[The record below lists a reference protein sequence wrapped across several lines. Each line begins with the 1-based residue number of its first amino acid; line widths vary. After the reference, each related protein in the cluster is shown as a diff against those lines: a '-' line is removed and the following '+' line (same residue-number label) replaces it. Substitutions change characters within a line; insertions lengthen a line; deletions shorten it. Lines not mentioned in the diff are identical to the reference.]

1 MTARST
7 PGGDA
12 AWPPPVAAAG
22 GPGRG
27 GAFGRALS
35 YEWVALRSLRT
46 PWVLCGSAVAAQ
58 VLVDLAVGRDGTSG
72 LRQFASGM
80 VGVTLI
86 GFVLLAAFGVNALGG
101 EYRHRTLTRSVL
113 TLGDRRGILL
123 AKATLT
129 GAVTAVVAAVMVLVN
144 ALSVPV
150 LGQTSLPVTD
160 ALATGG
166 AAVLY
171 AVLCALVGLALAG
184 LTRNSTLSIAVVTLW
199 PVLLENLLV
208 LTTGFGRNLAP
219 FGAAAAQAQAG
230 DGSGP
235 QWLLMLPL
243 AVLTAVL
250 LTAAG
255 ILFCRRDV

>member
-7 PGGDA
+7 PSGDA
-12 AWPPPVAAAG
+12 ASPPVAAA
-22 GPGRG
+22 GRG

-101 EYRHRTLTRSVL
+101 EYRHRTITRIVL

-129 GAVTAVVAAVMVLVN
+129 GAVTASVAAVMVLVN
-144 ALSVPV
+144 ALSVPI
-150 LGQTSLPVTD
+150 LGKSSLPVIRVV
-160 ALATGG
+160 ALGG
-166 AAVLY
+166 AGVLY
-171 AVLCALVGLALAG
+171 TVLCALVGLALAG
-184 LTRNSTLSIAVVTLW
+184 VTRNSALSIAVVILW
-199 PVLLENLLV
+199 PVLLENLMV
-208 LTTGFGRNLAP
+208 ATTRFGRNLAP

-230 DGSGP
+230 DDGGP
-235 QWLLMLPL
+235 QWVLMLPL
-243 AVLTAVL
+243 AVLTTVL

-255 ILFCRRDV
+255 ILFSRRDV

>member
-1 MTARST
+1 MTIRST
-7 PGGDA
+7 PGCDA
-12 AWPPPVAAAG
+12 ASPPVAAA
-22 GPGRG
+22 GRG

-35 YEWVALRSLRT
+35 HEWVALRSLRT
-46 PWVLCGSAVAAQ
+46 PWVLCGAAVAGQ

-80 VGVTLI
+80 VGVTLV

-101 EYRHRTLTRSVL
+101 EYRHRTITRSVL
-113 TLGDRRGILL
+113 TLGDRRWILL

-129 GAVTAVVAAVMVLVN
+129 GAVTASVGAVMVLVN
-144 ALSVPV
+144 ALSVPI
-150 LGQTSLPVTD
+150 LGETSLPVTRAV
-160 ALATGG
+160 ALGG

-171 AVLCALVGLALAG
+171 TVLCALVGLALAG
-184 LTRNSTLSIAVVTLW
+184 VTRSATLSIAVVTLW
-199 PVLLENLLV
+199 PVLLENLLI
-208 LTTGFGRNLAP
+208 LTTRFGRNLAP
-219 FGAAAAQAQAG
+219 FGAAAAQAQVG

-243 AVLTAVL
+243 TVLTAVL

-255 ILFCRRDV
+255 VRFCRRDV